1 MQSLS
6 IYKGVLTQKQYLKL
20 IAANVINRFGDSIDA
35 IAFSWMAYQITGST
49 TWMAIIFGFNALP
62 SILLMPFA
70 GAWVE
75 RFNKQKIMVI
85 ADVGRGVLV
94 AIAAYLYFKGQLNT
108 AWLIAFSLALSTLEA
123 YRIPSGIGIVPTIL
137 EKEHYTTGMSLNAS
151 ASQVSMLIGM
161 ALAGAIIAGLG
172 VEGAMLID
180 ALTFFGSGLLIAW
193 IKAPAMI
200 AVDTAKSTWHL
211 IKEGFVYLKEV
222 NVIFI
227 LCLFGMMM
235 NLLFTPMGVLQTPYV
250 VDILHQEAYALS
262 IMGIGSI
269 AGSALGSFIFPM
281 LNQKFSRHQLL
292 SLGGIGIGIG
302 FLAWAQISPQ
312 WSVSAI
318 YIALGVMA
326 VWTGIASGLLSTAVN
341 VAFMHHVD
349 KAYMARAGS
358 IFNALVSLSVPVAS
372 MMLSAIAAALP
383 LLTIMTLYGAI
394 AILLFIA
401 LSFSKSLKT
410 L

>member
-1 MQSLS
+1 MPSLS
-6 IYKGVLTQKQYLKL
+6 IYKGALTQKQYLKL

-75 RFNKQKIMVI
+75 RFNKQKVMVI
-85 ADVGRGVLV
+85 ADLGRGILV
-94 AIAAYLYFKGQLNT
+94 AIAAILYLQGILNPY
-108 AWLIAFSLALSTLEA
+108 WLIAFSLSLSTLEA
-123 YRIPSGIGIVPTIL
+123 YRIPSGLGLVPTIL

-161 ALAGAIIAGLG
+161 ALAGAIVAGLG

-193 IKAPAMI
+193 IKAPAQVVNQ
-200 AVDTAKSTWHL
+200 AAKSTWHL
-211 IKEGFVYLKEV
+211 IKEGFVYLREV

-227 LCLFGMMM
+227 LCLFGMLM

-262 IMGIGSI
+262 IMGLGSI

-281 LNQKFSRHQLL
+281 LNQKLSRQKLL

-302 FLAWAQISPQ
+302 FLGWAQISPQ
-312 WSVSAI
+312 WSVPVI
-318 YIALGVMA
+318 YTTLGILA
-326 VWTGIASGLLSTAVN
+326 VWTGIASGLLSTSVS

-349 KAYMARAGS
+349 KTYIARAGS
-358 IFNALVSLSVPVAS
+358 IFNAMVTLSIPLAS
-372 MMLSAIAAALP
+372 MILSAIAAAVP
-383 LLTIMTLYGAI
+383 LLTIMTLYGIIAI
-394 AILLFIA
+394 ALFVLISLA
-401 LSFSKSLKT
+401 PSLKT

>member
-1 MQSLS
+1 MPSIA

-62 SILLMPFA
+62 SIVLMPFA

-75 RFNKQKIMVI
+75 RFNKQRVMVI
-85 ADVGRGVLV
+85 ADIGRGILV
-94 AIAAYLYFKGQLNT
+94 AIAAFLYMNAQLNPYL
-108 AWLIAFSLALSTLEA
+108 LIAFSLGLSTLEA
-123 YRIPSGIGIVPTIL
+123 YRIPSGLGLVPTIL

-161 ALAGAIIAGLG
+161 ALAGAIVAGLG

-180 ALTFFGSGLLIAW
+180 ALTFFGSGFLIAW
-193 IKAPAMI
+193 IKAPVMKLEQA
-200 AVDTAKSTWHL
+200 TKSTWHL
-211 IKEGFVYLKEV
+211 ITEGFKYLKEV

-227 LCLFGMMM
+227 LCLFGMLM
-235 NLLFTPMGVLQTPYV
+235 NLLFTPIGILQTPFV

-262 IMGIGSI
+262 IMGLGSI

-281 LNQKFSRHQLL
+281 LNQKFSRQRLL
-292 SLGGIGIGIG
+292 GLGGIGIG
-302 FLAWAQISPQ
+302 FLGWAQISPE
-312 WSVSAI
+312 WSVPVI
-318 YIALGVMA
+318 YITLGALA
-326 VWTGIASGLLSTAVN
+326 VWTGIASGLLSTAVS
-341 VAFMHHVD
+341 VSFMHHVD
-349 KAYMARAGS
+349 KTYIARAGS
-358 IFNALVSLSVPVAS
+358 IFNAMVSLSVPLAS
-372 MMLSAIAAALP
+372 MMLSAIAVALP
-383 LLTIMTLYGAI
+383 ILTIMTLYGVIAI
-394 AILLFIA
+394 ALFVLIS
-401 LSFSKSLKT
+401 LSPSLKT

>member
-1 MQSLS
+1 MPSIS

-62 SILLMPFA
+62 SIVLMPFA

-75 RFNKQKIMVI
+75 RFNKQKIMVL
-85 ADVGRGVLV
+85 ADLGRGILV
-94 AIAAYLYFKGQLNT
+94 ALAAYLYMKSQLNPYL
-108 AWLIAFSLALSTLEA
+108 LIAFSLGLSTLEA
-123 YRIPSGIGIVPTIL
+123 YRIPSGLGIVPTIL

-151 ASQVSMLIGM
+151 ASQVSMMIGM
-161 ALAGAIIAGLG
+161 ALAGAIVAGLG
-172 VEGAMLID
+172 VEGAMFID

-193 IKAPAMI
+193 IKSPYTKPTEAP
-200 AVDTAKSTWHL
+200 KSTWHL
-211 IKEGFVYLKEV
+211 IVEGFRYLREV

-227 LCLFGMMM
+227 LCLFGMLM
-235 NLLFTPMGVLQTPYV
+235 NLLFTPIGILQTPFV
-250 VDILHQEAYALS
+250 VDILKQEAYALS

-269 AGSALGSFIFPM
+269 AGSALGSFVFPM
-281 LNQKFSRHQLL
+281 LNQKFSRQQLL

-302 FLAWAQISPQ
+302 FLGWAQISPD
-312 WSVSAI
+312 WSVPVI
-318 YIALGVMA
+318 YTTLGALA
-326 VWTGIASGLLSTAVN
+326 VWTGIASGLLSTAVS

-349 KAYMARAGS
+349 KAYIARAGS
-358 IFNALVSLSVPVAS
+358 IFNAMVSLSVPLAS
-372 MMLSAIAAALP
+372 MMLSAVAVALP
-383 LLTIMTLYGAI
+383 LLSIMTFYGVV
-394 AILLFIA
+394 AILLFI
-401 LSFSKSLKT
+401 LISFSPSLKT

>member
-1 MQSLS
+1 MPSIA

-62 SILLMPFA
+62 SIVLMPFA

-75 RFNKQKIMVI
+75 RFNKQRVMVI
-85 ADVGRGVLV
+85 ADIGRGILV
-94 AIAAYLYFKGQLNT
+94 AIAAFLYMNAQLNPYL
-108 AWLIAFSLALSTLEA
+108 LIAFSLGLSTLEA
-123 YRIPSGIGIVPTIL
+123 YRIPSGLGLVPTIL

-161 ALAGAIIAGLG
+161 ALAGAIVAGLG

-180 ALTFFGSGLLIAW
+180 ALTFFGSGFLIAW
-193 IKAPAMI
+193 IKAPVMKLEQA
-200 AVDTAKSTWHL
+200 TKSTWHL
-211 IKEGFVYLKEV
+211 ITEGFKYLKEV

-227 LCLFGMMM
+227 LCLFGMLM
-235 NLLFTPMGVLQTPYV
+235 NLLFTPIGILQTPFV

-262 IMGIGSI
+262 IMGLGSI

-281 LNQKFSRHQLL
+281 LNQKFSRQRLL
-292 SLGGIGIGIG
+292 GLGGIGIGIG
-302 FLAWAQISPQ
+302 FLGWAQISPE
-312 WSVSAI
+312 WSVPVI
-318 YIALGVMA
+318 YITLGALA
-326 VWTGIASGLLSTAVN
+326 VWTGIASGLLSTAVS
-341 VAFMHHVD
+341 VSFMHHVD
-349 KAYMARAGS
+349 KTYIARAGS
-358 IFNALVSLSVPVAS
+358 IFNAMVSLSVPLAS
-372 MMLSAIAAALP
+372 MMLSAIAVALP
-383 LLTIMTLYGAI
+383 ILTIMTLYGVIAI
-394 AILLFIA
+394 ALFVLIS
-401 LSFSKSLKT
+401 LSPSLKT